1 MSDTAAKESV
11 EYLANSKI
19 FASDTCTYPYNKKEY
34 WISRDYFE
42 FLKLFNAP
50 TVEEAEK
57 SFRKLLSQAKTP
69 EAKAWAYYGLFQL
82 GKIKSSEI
90 PEIKCRTPASLSYN
104 REELIH
110 PRLFFREPCVP
121 SDCYAEVDFSRFNPP
136 SDLLSFV
143 LWGLCNT
150 KFFAT
155 GGVFYGGSTPFELWA
170 ANYIVLNNERKQ
182 VLSYIDYIISNAKNH
197 EGKLYAVV
205 MLLALGEDFK
215 ALELYNSL
223 PKDAK
228 IMEQVGY
235 IGGEIELSNLKF
247 ENLERDSKRFLNKRF
262 LKSEHITLPFGDEC
276 EPIAY
281 DTKPAGVKKTN
292 FSEAKLPY
300 LPMRYRVG
308 KVGLIRLV
316 RDITYTSDNDEQKIL
331 TGYLQSLNLP
341 FEKACLFENQYP
353 PKLLRKV
360 GGKFC
365 LENKY
370 SWFDE
375 YAELLPCFNGYFENS
390 EEGNLARKLYLSRLR
405 EDQLK
410 FDKEDE
416 WRIALLIGTKDL
428 SLSRELAFAFLNKTV
443 FDGRTCY
450 LSPEGVNKTGEAV
463 KGLLE
468 RFRKPVS
475 YVGVIEI
482 DEGLGMDED
491 RKYPWL
497 LPIFS
502 DTPEIVLQAQAELFN
517 KRLASLEPSKREFL
531 LTFFKDRGIA
541 TIVEYADKKEAEKK

>member
-1 MSDTAAKESV
+1 M
-11 EYLANSKI
+11 
-19 FASDTCTYPYNKKEY
+19 
-34 WISRDYFE
+34 
-42 FLKLFNAP
+42 
-50 TVEEAEK
+50 
-57 SFRKLLSQAKTP
+57 
-69 EAKAWAYYGLFQL
+69 
-82 GKIKSSEI
+82 
-90 PEIKCRTPASLSYN
+90 
-104 REELIH
+104 
-110 PRLFFREPCVP
+110 
-121 SDCYAEVDFSRFNPP
+121 
-136 SDLLSFV
+136 
-143 LWGLCNT
+143 
-150 KFFAT
+150 
-155 GGVFYGGSTPFELWA
+155 WA
-170 ANYIVLNNERKQ
+170 ANYIVLNSGRKQ
-182 VLSYIDYIISNAKNH
+182 ALSYIDHIINNAKNP

-205 MLLALGEDFK
+205 MLLALGEHSK

-228 IMEQVGY
+228 IMKQAGC
-235 IGGEIELSNLKF
+235 IGGEVELSNIKF
-247 ENLERDSKRFLNKRF
+247 ENLERDSKRFLDEDILKRF
-262 LKSEHITLPFGDEC
+262 HITLPLGGDEC

-281 DTKPAGVKKTN
+281 DTKPAGVKKIN

-316 RDITYTSDNDEQKIL
+316 EDITYASDNDKKKIL

-405 EDQLK
+405 EKQLRFEK
-410 FDKEDE
+410 KDD
-416 WRIALLIGTKDL
+416 WRIAALIGIRDIST
-428 SLSRELAFAFLNKTV
+428 SRELAFAFLNKTV

-450 LSPEGVNKTGEAV
+450 LSPEGVEKTGDV
-463 KGLLE
+463 VNDLLE
-468 RFRKPVS
+468 RFREPVS
-475 YVGVIEI
+475 YVGVVEI

-502 DTPEIVLQAQAELFN
+502 DTPEIVLQTQAELFN
-517 KRLASLEPSKREFL
+517 KRLASLESSKREFL
-531 LTFFKDRGIA
+531 LKFFKGRGIV
-541 TIVEYADKKEAEKK
+541 TIAEYAGKKAAEKK